1 MQSLLLPL
9 WITMGVSS
17 LARFGHDV
25 IAQPRV
31 STVIL
36 MMGINDIGW
45 TAEGPRPGRQ
55 GADQTRELLLSEN
68 GGFRDLGPT
77 RS

>member
-1 MQSLLLPL
+1 MQSLLLHL
-9 WITMGVSS
+9 WITMGVNS
-17 LARFGHDV
+17 LARFDHDV

-45 TAEGPRPGRQ
+45 TADGPRPGRQ
-55 GADQTRELLLSEN
+55 VRAFAQRKRGVPRSWTDSELV
-68 GGFRDLGPT
+68 
-77 RS
+77 